1 MQWVEIN
8 IKGAYSSAPDSFI
21 KINVLVHYIYL
32 IKYNSSFKMK
42 ENNFVK
48 TSEFVFSYCAVEP
61 SIATMGLRLPL
72 EVRCVGRAL
81 RPEISDSS

>member
-1 MQWVEIN
+1 MNHLRHTLVRAMKTVLLAAAHCRAVKNLHYFYWLSGPKKGQWVEIN

-42 ENNFVK
+42 E
-48 TSEFVFSYCAVEP
+48 
-61 SIATMGLRLPL
+61 
-72 EVRCVGRAL
+72 
-81 RPEISDSS
+81 